1 MQLPNHQHNSGK
13 PPKRRLKPQA
23 LRAAKARRQA
33 LLNQLYH
40 DLPSQSQQNNP
51 PNNGQNLH

>member
-40 DLPSQSQQNNP
+40 DLPSQHQINSCDNSQDVS
-51 PNNGQNLH
+51 G